1 MKGKTK
7 TEKLVKFFKA
17 AFKATKKM
25 VKWSQNNL
33 TIGKVVKGGMILLV
47 VGTLIKGALF
57 G

>member
-47 VGTLIKGALF
+47 VGTLIRGALF